1 MRSGRKQKTT
11 TTTTR
16 NKTEELNNQNV
27 TTGSRRKNK
36 ISPERQ
42 STKVKG
48 KDTQP
53 KPRTIARN
61 QNRSSNMETSSVVV
75 RSVKLIAPPS
85 LVVTL

>member
-16 NKTEELNNQNV
+16 NKTEELNNQNG

-42 STKVKG
+42 STEVKG

-53 KPRTIARN
+53 KPRTTARN

-75 RSVKLIAPPS
+75 RSVKLIVPPS
-85 LVVTL
+85 LVFTL